1 MRTFARIH
9 RSHLK
14 RNFESIRGA
23 AGPSVEILAVIK
35 ADAYGHGACEVAQT
49 LIEAGASQF
58 AVACMEEGIELRA
71 AGIRCDIVILG
82 GLTEGQEATASEF
95 RLTPVIH
102 NACQLRNWQKQAIR
116 DQQQLR
122 YHLEVDT
129 GMNRLGLQ
137 ITNAAQLAH
146 LIAEAS
152 ALQLAGIATH
162 LASAE
167 DFADEQTSQQQERF
181 AALVGELRRSGIRP
195 RYLHQANSATIAYRP
210 AMDCTMVRPGLALYG
225 YLSPAHG
232 VAPEPSIQVTPVLEW
247 KTRILTVREV
257 AAGGRL
263 GYYGRY
269 RAAKAMRAGVLP
281 IGYADG
287 FDRRMSEGGEVLVDG
302 VRCAVLGLVSMDL
315 TIIDLTP
322 VPQAQAGD
330 EVTLIGPGLDAQVMA
345 DRRGTIAYEVLCGI
359 GKRVPRVYCD

>member
-14 RNFESIRGA
+14 RNFESIRA
-23 AGPSVEILAVIK
+23 AVGPSVEILSVIK

-49 LIEAGASQF
+49 LTAAGANQF
-58 AVACMEEGIELRA
+58 AVACVEEGIELRA
-71 AGIRCDIVILG
+71 AGMECEIVILG
-82 GLTEGQEATASEF
+82 GLTAGQEATASEF

-102 NACQLRNWQKQAIR
+102 TACQLREWQKQAIR
-116 DQQQLR
+116 DRQQLR

-129 GMNRLGLQ
+129 GMNRLGIQ
-137 ITNAAQLAH
+137 ATSVPQLAQ

-152 ALQLAGIATH
+152 ALRLEGIATH

-167 DFADEQTSQQQERF
+167 DFDDEQTSQQQERF
-181 AALVGELRRSGIRP
+181 AALVAGLQQGGIRP
-195 RYLHQANSATIAYRP
+195 RYCHHANSAAIAYRP
-210 AMDCTMVRPGLALYG
+210 AMDGTMVRPGLALYG
-225 YLSPAHG
+225 YLSPTHG
-232 VAPEPSIQVTPVLEW
+232 DAPDACIHVAPALEW

-257 AAGGRL
+257 AAGERL
-263 GYYGRY
+263 GYYGRF
-269 RAAKAMRAGVLP
+269 RASKPMRAGVLP

-287 FDRRMSEGGEVLVDG
+287 FDRRMSEGGEVLVGDM
-302 VRCAVLGLVSMDL
+302 RCRVLGLVSMDL

-322 VPQAQAGD
+322 VPQAQTGD